1 MSFDPYIHFQ
11 GTCRE
16 AMTAYQALF
25 GGKLDLMPYRA
36 APEWPPGTP
45 EAMRTSDLV
54 MHGTLVLP
62 DGRCLMASDF
72 PPGMGGDPQQAV
84 SICHTAPSIERARE
98 IFAVLANGGT
108 VIMEFQ
114 PTFWADGFG
123 MVKDRFGTH
132 WMVLAPWRS
141 QALSA

>member
-11 GTCRE
+11 GNCRA

-25 GGKLDLMPYRA
+25 GGRLELMPYSA
-36 APEWPPGTP
+36 APEWPEGTP
-45 EAMRTSDLV
+45 EAMKSSDLV
-54 MHGTLVLP
+54 MHGTLALP
-62 DGRCLMASDF
+62 DGRMLMASDF

-84 SICHTAPSIERARE
+84 SISHTAPSVDRAKAV
-98 IFAVLANGGT
+98 FASLLEGGA

-114 PTFWADGFG
+114 PTFWSDGFG

-132 WMVLAPWRS
+132 WMISSPWRG
-141 QALSA
+141 